1 MHHYTVDCAGSNK
14 GLFIGIFFLVF
25 TIMSLILNFVLMKHH
40 EHLEFAFW
48 EVNLTE
54 VTLYAVSTFAVLMGI
69 IKVKNY

>member
-1 MHHYTVDCAGSNK
+1 MDCAQSNK

-54 VTLYAVSTFAVLMGI
+54 NTLYTVSTLAVLIGMLQVCVL
-69 IKVKNY
+69 KL